1 MPVNLQAAKMLV
13 RYARFD
19 SAGKRDLVGS
29 LAELQLSGCLQVVR
43 LTQVGM
49 KWPRKNAFMSQVAIV
64 HTLLYAPERGVCH
77 QVDLRHRTDASFRPM
92 IGWLLRDGPTADSD
106 RSCGPFLHGQY
117 L

>member
-1 MPVNLQAAKMLV
+1 MASMDLAASNCKLV
-13 RYARFD
+13 R
-19 SAGKRDLVGS
+19 
-29 LAELQLSGCLQVVR
+29 VVFPK
-43 LTQVGM
+43 VGM